1 MQHDNNHFY
10 LFDIATRKKTA
21 ADRGFI
27 PLAEIT
33 SWLQPLA
40 QLQAQLVLQEHLS

>member
-1 MQHDNNHFY
+1 MQHDTNHFY

-27 PLAEIT
+27 TLAEIT
-33 SWLQPLA
+33 SWLQALA
-40 QLQAQLVLQEHLS
+40 QLQVQLMLQEHLS

>member
-1 MQHDNNHFY
+1 MQHDTNHFY

-27 PLAEIT
+27 TLAEIT
-33 SWLQPLA
+33 SWLQALA
-40 QLQAQLVLQEHLS
+40 QLQVQLVL